1 MARTFPLSGSLS
13 PPGCLGMSI
22 NQIRLGAPT
31 MGIGYVV
38 FSVDENSQ
46 QTEKPPVST
55 AGVLHLKHA
64 HMDLHAPEEGRVNKH
79 RWNGSTAKALVQIC
93 RR

>member
-1 MARTFPLSGSLS
+1 MARTFPVSGSLS

-22 NQIRLGAPT
+22 NQIHLGAPT
-31 MGIGYVV
+31 MGIGCWLRVV

-46 QTEKPPVST
+46 WTEKPPVST

-79 RWNGSTAKALVQIC
+79 RWNG
-93 RR
+93 